1 MFLHHYL
8 KIRNNN
14 VDKNFQ
20 GFTLIELLVVV
31 IIVGIFAAIAIPNF
45 LGLFSQVQVR
55 EGMGQIKG
63 ALKEAQRQAMR
74 KGKRCKVKI
83 DTITIDGQSRV
94 KVSIVT
100 PTDEPGSNYVGCL
113 LSDRVLPIGIA
124 IRTTTPF
131 GSPPK
136 IVFSH
141 KGNTTQSGTIITYS
155 PNNTDEKKCM
165 TISNGLGI
173 MREGDYTRDLSLP
186 INGNLYC
193 ETSN

>member
-1 MFLHHYL
+1 MSFNR
-8 KIRNNN
+8 IN
-14 VDKNFQ
+14 KNSQ

-55 EGMGQIKG
+55 EGMGQVKG

-83 DTITIDGQSRV
+83 ETITIDGESRV
-94 KVSIVT
+94 RIT
-100 PTDEPGSNYVGCL
+100 TAEEAGFDYTGCL
-113 LSDRVLPIGIA
+113 LSDRILPIGIA

-173 MREGDYTRDLSLP
+173 MREGDYTRDLSFS

-193 ETSN
+193 KTSN

>member
-14 VDKNFQ
+14 VDKNFR

-45 LGLFSQVQVR
+45 LGMFSQVQVR
-55 EGMGQIKG
+55 EGMGQING

-74 KGKRCKVKI
+74 NGKRCKVKI
-83 DTITIDGQSRV
+83 DTITVDGQPRRR
-94 KVSIVT
+94 ITTVT
-100 PTDEPGSNYVGCL
+100 TADEPGSNYSGCL
-113 LSDRVLPIGIA
+113 LSDRVLPVGIA
-124 IRTTTPF
+124 LKTTTPF

-141 KGNTTQSGTIITYS
+141 KGNTTQSGTIIAYS
-155 PNNTDEKKCM
+155 PNNTTEKKCL

-173 MREGDYTRDLSLP
+173 MREGDYIRDVSLS
-186 INGNLYC
+186 IDGNLYC
-193 ETSN
+193 KTNN

>member
-1 MFLHHYL
+1 MPLDR
-8 KIRNNN
+8 IN
-14 VDKNFQ
+14 KNSQ
-20 GFTLIELLVVV
+20 GFTLTELLVVV
-31 IIVGIFAAIAIPNF
+31 IIVGIFAAIAIPNL
-45 LGLFSQVQVR
+45 LGMFSQVQVR
-55 EGMGQIKG
+55 EGMGQVKG

-74 KGKRCKVKI
+74 SGKRCKVKI
-83 DTITIDGQSRV
+83 DTITVDGEPRRR
-94 KVSIVT
+94 ITTVT
-100 PTDEPGSNYVGCL
+100 NTDEPGSNYIGCL

-136 IVFSH
+136 IVFSY
-141 KGNTTQSGTIITYS
+141 KGNTTQSGTIIVYS

-173 MREGDYTRDLSLP
+173 IREGDYIRDLSLL

-193 ETSN
+193 KTSN